1 MSKLSIAPQDLSHKE
16 MGKTT
21 EEANSE
27 CFPCKFSIESGEVS
41 HEKLGQMAE
50 KAKSEGKFSIE
61 FPDEDASHEK
71 LYRIMKKLQEFSKES
86 GVEFRNFKI
95 FSRRE
100 DSTEVKLD
108 EDRTDDFNKTYEKT
122 EALQEKPPTES
133 KGENKRKRE
142 PEPEPQSRTKIVK
155 EENNPTAA

>member
-1 MSKLSIAPQDLSHKE
+1 MSKLSIAPQDLSHEE

-21 EEANSE
+21 EETNSE

-61 FPDEDASHEK
+61 FSDGDVK
-71 LYRIMKKLQEFSKES
+71 LDRIMKKLQEFSKES
-86 GVEFRNFKI
+86 GVEFRNFQI

-100 DSTEVKLD
+100 DSTEVNLD
-108 EDRTDDFNKTYEKT
+108 KVRTDDFNKTFEKT

-142 PEPEPQSRTKIVK
+142 PEPEPQSRTKFVK